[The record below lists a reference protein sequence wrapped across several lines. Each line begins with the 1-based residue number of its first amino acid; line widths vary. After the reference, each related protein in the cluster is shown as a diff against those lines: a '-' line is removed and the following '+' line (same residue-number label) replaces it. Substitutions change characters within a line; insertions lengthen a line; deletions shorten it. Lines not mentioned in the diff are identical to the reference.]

1 MVTSHD
7 YKNGIINDAVNKE
20 PFIADILIAKGKIKD
35 IGKNIVA
42 ADNETEIDASGKM
55 VYPGFVDA
63 HCHIGVEN
71 RVGLIEIG
79 KDADLVICDGSP
91 FELSTKT
98 EKVLINGKLVAEN

>member
-1 MVTSHD
+1 MKYAVQLYSLRDMVKCGD
-7 YKNGIINDAVNKE
+7 DFLK
-20 PFIADILIAKGKIKD
+20 ILEEVKKLGFDGVEFAGYHGLSAETIKAKLDELGLVPV
-35 IGKNIVA
+35 G
-42 ADNETEIDASGKM
+42 
-55 VYPGFVDA
+55 
-63 HCHIGVEN
+63 CHIGVEN